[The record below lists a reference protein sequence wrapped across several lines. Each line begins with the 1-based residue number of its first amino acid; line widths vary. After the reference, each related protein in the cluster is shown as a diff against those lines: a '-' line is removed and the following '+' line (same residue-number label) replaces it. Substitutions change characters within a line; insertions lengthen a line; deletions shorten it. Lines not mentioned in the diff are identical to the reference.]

1 MAKEKADKT
10 DTVPDADRN
19 RFDNGIHDWLMQFSS
34 QKPVDWDRI
43 PDIELYMDQVVTFL
57 DRQLLFQQRNSEDRI
72 ITPSMINN
80 YTKDHVIPRAESKKY
95 SREHIALLLVICSL
109 KKVLSMP
116 DLSDLLKDFK
126 IIDSHEI
133 ERFYAR
139 FQQVQELAIVRTSEI
154 VSKGMEEIKGE
165 NEKEILRNL
174 ALQLAAEAQTR
185 CNAAEQIL
193 GILERKTEKKE
204 KADKNDK
211 KEKSDKPDKIEK
223 TVKKEEK
230 EDLG

>member
-10 DTVPDADRN
+10 DSIPDTDHGS
-19 RFDNGIHDWLMQFSS
+19 FDNGIRDWLMQFSG

-57 DRQLLFQQRNSEDRI
+57 DRQLLFQQGNSEDRI

-126 IIDSHEI
+126 ITESYEI
-133 ERFYAR
+133 ESFYAR
-139 FQQVQELAIVRTSEI
+139 FQQVQELAIARTSEI
-154 VSKGMEEIKGE
+154 VSKGMEEIAGE
-165 NEKEILRNL
+165 NEKVILRNL

-185 CNAAEQIL
+185 RNAAEQIL
-193 GILERKTEKKE
+193 GILEKKS
-204 KADKNDK
+204 DK
-211 KEKSDKPDKIEK
+211 KEK
-223 TVKKEEK
+223 K
-230 EDLG
+230 EDQT